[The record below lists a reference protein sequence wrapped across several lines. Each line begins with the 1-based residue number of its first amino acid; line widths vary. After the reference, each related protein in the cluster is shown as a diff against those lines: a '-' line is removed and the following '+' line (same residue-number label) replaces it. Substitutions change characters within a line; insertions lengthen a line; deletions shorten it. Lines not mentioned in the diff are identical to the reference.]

1 MFRFDG
7 HHGAVTHR
15 VHPGARAAG
24 LALCTLLLVAGC
36 AGPGSTSAAPS
47 SSLPPATS
55 SAPTTTVPPTTTTTT
70 EQPGWTPVSTING
83 AIAVDERSVVTPGG
97 ADVQLIRFRAGR
109 ARFDLHVGSMDP
121 PTGGAVLPADA
132 GSALSS
138 AELGSLLGA
147 FNGGFQISTGAG
159 GFEVDGHVLVPLVAG
174 RASFVIDA
182 SGAAHVG
189 VWGSGLPA
197 PGEQVVSVRQN
208 LVPLVLGSAPAPDVG
223 SVAAWG
229 ATLGGVPNVAR
240 SAVGEDAAGN
250 IVYAG
255 SMAAPTRSSP
265 ATRSGPTSACGPMS
279 RAASPSPSAMPTTR
293 PTRRPGWPRK
303 PGPSSRAGIGPATWP
318 SCAGRRR
325 WPGRSRPNWSG
336 PGSPVAPSAAR
347 RSSNGGRSGTC
358 SPTCASP

>member
-1 MFRFDG
+1 MFMFHG

-138 AELGSLLGA
+138 AEVGSLLGA

-255 SMAAPTRSSP
+255 SMAALPSDMAAALLDAGVTTGMELDINPEWVQAVVTPAPGGTPAAAVPGQNRPADQYVVGWTRDFI
-265 ATRSGPTSACGPMS
+265 
-279 RAASPSPSAMPTTR
+279 AA
-293 PTRRPGWPRK
+293 
-303 PGPSSRAGIGPATWP
+303 
-318 SCAGRRR
+318 
-325 WPGRSRPNWSG
+325 
-336 PGSPVAPSAAR
+336 VAP
-347 RSSNGGRSGTC
+347 
-358 SPTCASP
+358 

>member
-1 MFRFDG
+1 MFMSVG

-15 VHPGARAAG
+15 VRLGARAAG
-24 LALCTLLLVAGC
+24 VALCALLLVAGC
-36 AGPGSTSAAPS
+36 AGPGSTPAVPAG
-47 SSLPPATS
+47 SLPPVTAAAS
-55 SAPTTTVPPTTTTTT
+55 TTTVPPATTTTT
-70 EQPGWTPVSTING
+70 EQPGWTPVSSVNG

-97 ADVQLIRFRAGR
+97 ADVQLIRFRAGTV
-109 ARFDLHVGSMDP
+109 RFDLHVGSADP

-159 GFEVDGHVLVPLVAG
+159 GFEVDGHVLVPLVTG

-208 LVPLVLGSAPAPDVG
+208 LVPLVLGSVPAPDVG
-223 SVAAWG
+223 SVPAWG
-229 ATLGGVPNVAR
+229 ATLGGVPDLAR

-255 SMAAPTRSSP
+255 SMAALPSDMATALLDAGVTTGMELDINPEWVQAVVTSQPGGTPQAAVPGQNRP
-265 ATRSGPTSACGPMS
+265 ADQYVVGWARDFI
-279 RAASPSPSAMPTTR
+279 AA
-293 PTRRPGWPRK
+293 
-303 PGPSSRAGIGPATWP
+303 
-318 SCAGRRR
+318 
-325 WPGRSRPNWSG
+325 
-336 PGSPVAPSAAR
+336 VAP
-347 RSSNGGRSGTC
+347 
-358 SPTCASP
+358 

>member
-1 MFRFDG
+1 MFMFDG
-7 HHGAVTHR
+7 HHEAVTHR

-36 AGPGSTSAAPS
+36 AGPGSTSAVPAG
-47 SSLPPATS
+47 SLPPTTS

-70 EQPGWTPVSTING
+70 EQPGWNPVSTING

-97 ADVQLIRFRAGR
+97 ADVQLIRFRVGR
-109 ARFDLHVGSMDP
+109 ARFDLHVGSTDP

-197 PGEQVVSVRQN
+197 PGEKVVSVRQN

-255 SMAAPTRSSP
+255 SMAALPSDMAAALLDAGVTTGMELDINP
-265 ATRSGPTSACGPMS
+265 EWVQAVVTSAPGGTPAVAVPGQN
-279 RAASPSPSAMPTTR
+279 RPADQYVVGWTR
-293 PTRRPGWPRK
+293 DFI
-303 PGPSSRAGIGPATWP
+303 AV
-318 SCAGRRR
+318 
-325 WPGRSRPNWSG
+325 
-336 PGSPVAPSAAR
+336 VAP
-347 RSSNGGRSGTC
+347 
-358 SPTCASP
+358 